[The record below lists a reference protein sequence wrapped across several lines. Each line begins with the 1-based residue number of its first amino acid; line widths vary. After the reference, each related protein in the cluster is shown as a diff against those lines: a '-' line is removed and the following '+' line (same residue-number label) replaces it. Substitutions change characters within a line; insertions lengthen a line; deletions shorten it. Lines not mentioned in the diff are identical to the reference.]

1 MPSIFPYG
9 PPVALAANLWQVTGS
24 LAIPVPRNMTIVR
37 GASGSLLLYSVI
49 AMHEDGLRALEAL
62 GRPAVMVIP
71 HRRHQMDAPFYK
83 ARYPGLRVLAAEPG
97 RVRGVAVDGDL
108 SELREHSLSDFGV
121 DAYVLPGNIQEDVV
135 MDVRLDDG
143 HALCICESLG
153 NISVTGWLRLLFK
166 VLGPPGGGFGIARAV
181 RLRELRDVIQLRTW
195 LLKQAER
202 TDLRCLL
209 FGHGQPLTA
218 DIPGALR
225 HAARQL

>member
-9 PPVALAANLWQVTGS
+9 PPLALAANLWQVTGS

-83 ARYPGLRVLAAEPG
+83 ARYPKLRVLAAEPG
-97 RVRGVAVDGDL
+97 QVRGVTVDGDL
-108 SELREHSLSDFGV
+108 SELSEHGLSDYGV
-121 DAYVLPGNIQEDVV
+121 EAYVLPGNIQEDVV
-135 MDVRLDDG
+135 MDVRLDHG
-143 HALCICESLG
+143 RALCICESLS
-153 NISVTGWLRLLFK
+153 NISVSGWLRLLFK

-181 RLRELRDVIQLRTW
+181 RLRELRDMIALRTW

-225 HAARQL
+225 HAAGQL

>member
-1 MPSIFPYG
+1 
-9 PPVALAANLWQVTGS
+9 
-24 LAIPVPRNMTIVR
+24 
-37 GASGSLLLYSVI
+37 
-49 AMHEDGLRALEAL
+49 
-62 GRPAVMVIP
+62 
-71 HRRHQMDAPFYK
+71 MDAPFYK
-83 ARYPGLRVLAAEPG
+83 ARYPELRVLAAEP
-97 RVRGVAVDGDL
+97 RKVHGVTVDGDL
-108 SELREHSLSDFGV
+108 SELSEHGLSDYSV
-121 DAYVLPGNIQEDVV
+121 EAYVLPGNIQEDVV

-153 NISVTGWLRLLFK
+153 NISVSGWLRLPFK

-181 RLRELRDVIQLRTW
+181 RLRELRDATQLRTW

-225 HAARQL
+225 QAAKQL